1 MALGLTYA
9 TSETLVRMRLA
20 AFRHAL
26 RDQNRAASIGGGGLL
41 GLVLAGGTV
50 WAAAKGDTDLVAV
63 AVAVWMLGWIVGP
76 LFAGG
81 GDETLKPEY
90 FTMLPLPPRT
100 LSGGLLA
107 AALAGVAPLVSLV
120 ALLCLVVVGSQLS
133 VGAALVALPAVV
145 LQLLSFVLASR
156 LAVAVYGVLL
166 QVRAGA
172 MLAAVVNAFILA
184 FTAQG
189 WALVAAFVST
199 DVQGTM
205 ARAALIAPSGWGLAA
220 VEAAGRGDWLKAL
233 LPLVG
238 LAVLSAA
245 MFAAWSALLVRR
257 TTATRAGVRP
267 RRPLAAGNART
278 ASQAKEIRSWTRDLL
293 YGHRAVFAICYGLF
307 FCLMPLAIGWKAML
321 PWAGGAAVV
330 MGGAMFANLYGAD
343 GTAYWLTLMT
353 PGSARLDIRARQRA
367 FLVVFGPPA
376 LVLTG
381 LLTWWSGEDVWP
393 LVLSLV
399 PAVLGGAA
407 GLIVLSSVYAAV
419 PTTDAHKRSGNPL
432 NSGENDGETIGLVY
446 VMLVLISLT
455 AAPALLAALAW
466 SWWGVPVGLAS
477 AVLTWWYFGK
487 LAAARLEQRGPE
499 LLTLL
504 RHGRSTAQ
512 QAGKT
517 SSIQQLPKWRR
528 TLAGLCLG
536 FGAIPLFPQ
545 AVVPA
550 IFKLNGVDA
559 KAWFLALY
567 VTPGLQWLVIAGMAA
582 LGLGMYAY
590 GGLTYWNAKR
600 PSAEPD
606 TGE

>member
-1 MALGLTYA
+1 
-9 TSETLVRMRLA
+9 
-20 AFRHAL
+20 
-26 RDQNRAASIGGGGLL
+26 
-41 GLVLAGGTV
+41 
-50 WAAAKGDTDLVAV
+50 
-63 AVAVWMLGWIVGP
+63 
-76 LFAGG
+76 
-81 GDETLKPEY
+81 
-90 FTMLPLPPRT
+90 
-100 LSGGLLA
+100 
-107 AALAGVAPLVSLV
+107 
-120 ALLCLVVVGSQLS
+120 
-133 VGAALVALPAVV
+133 
-145 LQLLSFVLASR
+145 
-156 LAVAVYGVLL
+156 
-166 QVRAGA
+166 
-172 MLAAVVNAFILA
+172 
-184 FTAQG
+184 
-189 WALVAAFVST
+189 
-199 DVQGTM
+199 
-205 ARAALIAPSGWGLAA
+205 
-220 VEAAGRGDWLKAL
+220 
-233 LPLVG
+233 
-238 LAVLSAA
+238 
-245 MFAAWSALLVRR
+245 
-257 TTATRAGVRP
+257 
-267 RRPLAAGNART
+267 
-278 ASQAKEIRSWTRDLL
+278 
-293 YGHRAVFAICYGLF
+293 
-307 FCLMPLAIGWKAML
+307 
-321 PWAGGAAVV
+321 
-330 MGGAMFANLYGAD
+330 
-343 GTAYWLTLMT
+343 
-353 PGSARLDIRARQRA
+353 
-367 FLVVFGPPA
+367 
-376 LVLTG
+376 
-381 LLTWWSGEDVWP
+381 
-393 LVLSLV
+393 VLSLV

-446 VMLVLISLT
+446 MMLVLISLT